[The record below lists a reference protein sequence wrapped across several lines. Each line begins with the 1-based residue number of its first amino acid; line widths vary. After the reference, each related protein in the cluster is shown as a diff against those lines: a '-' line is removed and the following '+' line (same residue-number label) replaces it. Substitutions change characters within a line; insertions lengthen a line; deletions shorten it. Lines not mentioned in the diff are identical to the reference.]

1 MRGETSAPHLLA
13 QRRVLQ
19 PARKQPR
26 YVVLEQLVGLSPNTW
41 QVFTSGLLGPCLT
54 HRVDLCQRSENRVG
68 KRQGVGPSVLSV
80 SGGDVCAQFWLLT
93 LNSPSRRQELP
104 V

>member
-1 MRGETSAPHLLA
+1 MRRKMSGETSAPHLLP
-13 QRRVLQ
+13 QGRVLQ

-41 QVFTSGLLGPCLT
+41 RVFTSGLLGPCLT

-68 KRQGVGPSVLSV
+68 ERQRVWSKCLSQGVTFVPS
-80 SGGDVCAQFWLLT
+80 SGC
-93 LNSPSRRQELP
+93 SH
-104 V
+104 